1 MFALHSPRPMSA
13 VLPEGPS
20 RAQPARRRGV
30 YRPHWPSVAAFSLAA
45 SAVLVGWYINGGKS
59 DDFDVLA
66 GRVSLTEGVRQSAGW
81 LAGGLA
87 LALLM
92 LVVRPSGVRWHTRPI
107 GALLD
112 LLALH
117 WRALLVAYGVVIVAW
132 AATVVALRPPAWP
145 LLFDALFSHSGL
157 EPDDSVFWYNVAFA
171 AAFVVLQLVFI
182 SGVGGVRIRREPAR
196 PWKLT
201 FSIAV
206 FAVATGLAAWGTV
219 AACLQLV
226 DRIDASSGRQGLPIV
241 SGTLAAAVLSAS
253 WLFWLGA
260 GWVLARGVPRET
272 ALGRMITL
280 VLAGSWIEFMVA
292 LPVELVTRD
301 RTKDCPCGSGS
312 WVALVSAGPLLLWSI
327 GPGIFLLYRFEWQRT
342 QEDPA
347 HARRVLQRK
356 TRRNGARR

>member
-1 MFALHSPRPMSA
+1 MSV

-20 RAQPARRRGV
+20 RAQTARGRGV

-45 SAVLVGWYINGGKS
+45 IAALVGWYINGGKS

-66 GRVSLTEGVRQSAGW
+66 GRLSLTEGVRQSAGW

-87 LALLM
+87 LGLLM
-92 LVVRPSGVRWHTRPI
+92 LVIRPSGVRWHTRPTA
-107 GALLD
+107 ALLD

-117 WRALLVAYGVVIVAW
+117 WRALLVAYGLIVMAW
-132 AATVVALRPPAWP
+132 SATVATLGVAAWP
-145 LLFDALFSHSGL
+145 LLFDRLFSGSL
-157 EPDDSVFWYNVAFA
+157 SDPSDENTFWYNAALAGAFIA
-171 AAFVVLQLVFI
+171 LQLVFI
-182 SGVGGVRIRREPAR
+182 SGVGGIRIRREPAR

-206 FAVATGLAAWGTV
+206 FAILMGLAAWATC

-241 SGTLAAAVLSAS
+241 GGTLGAAVFSAS

-260 GWVLARGVPRET
+260 GWVLARGVRRET
-272 ALGRMITL
+272 ALGRMIAL

-301 RTKDCPCGSGS
+301 RTKDCPCASGS
-312 WVALVSAGPLLLWSI
+312 WVALVCAGPLLLWSI
-327 GPGIFLLYRFEWQRT
+327 GPGIFLLYRYEWQRT
-342 QEDPA
+342 QEDPL

-356 TRRNGARR
+356 SHRAKGVR